1 MPPQQTNNPMVYD
14 VIRFGRE
21 VMQIPA
27 GTRMELDSP
36 QYKFVEKQANKF
48 NELRMQAIASGPK
61 APPQYLSL
69 TNQEGRSIDV
79 LIKPNGE
86 PQVIEPKIQNT
97 TQGIVSMV
105 NPTNAVPVVNP
116 QSLEPYKGYV
126 ASGGGWGMGVQP
138 TVGMN
143 NDAAR
148 AAAAAQQGQAAPAA
162 PQAQQPLTMTNS
174 AGAAMTF
181 SSPYQVREAFMK
193 NQINHDEAKSALL
206 HWGMK

>member
-1 MPPQQTNNPMVYD
+1 MVYD

-27 GTRMELDSP
+27 GTSMELDSP

-69 TNQEGRSIDV
+69 TNQEGRAIDV
-79 LIKPNGE
+79 LIKPDGE

-116 QSLEPYKGYV
+116 QTLEPYKGYV
-126 ASGGGWGMGVQP
+126 HRGSMYGMGQEV
-138 TVGMN
+138 VGMDN
-143 NDAAR
+143 NAAR
-148 AAAAAQQGQAAPAA
+148 AAAAAATGGSPAPTPA
-162 PQAQQPLTMTNS
+162 PQPYAMTNTE
-174 AGAAMTF
+174 GVAMTF
-181 SSPYQVREAFMK
+181 ANPYQVREAFK
-193 NQINHDEAKSALL
+193 RGELTQDEARKAVSYFPLPQQS
-206 HWGMK
+206 GR

>member
-1 MPPQQTNNPMVYD
+1 MVYD

-27 GTRMELDSP
+27 GTSMELDSP

-69 TNQEGRSIDV
+69 TNQEGRAIDV

-116 QSLEPYKGYV
+116 QTLEPYKGYV
-126 ASGGGWGMGVQP
+126 ASGSIYGMGQDV
-138 TVGMN
+138 VGVDN
-143 NDAAR
+143 NAAR
-148 AAAAAQQGQAAPAA
+148 AAAAAATGGSPAPTPA
-162 PQAQQPLTMTNS
+162 PQSYAMTN
-174 AGAAMTF
+174 AEGASMSF
-181 SSPYQVREAFMK
+181 NNPYDVRAAFKQGGLTQEEARR
-193 NQINHDEAKSALL
+193 ALS
-206 HWGMK
+206 HFGIK